1 MQEFELTIDLPNGET
16 EDVVVPEGTTILE
29 LAKEYEAQ
37 FDNKIVLAKVNGK
50 LRELNKK

>member
-37 FDNKIVLAKVNGK
+37 FDELAEFIKS
-50 LRELNKK
+50 LLILLFI